1 MPAFRIEVCTYERR
15 YRLQNAGRR
24 KVPVTEMVPAGFR
37 SVTAEFPGFMEAL
50 TWCEEHSTPER
61 EYRVAG
67 EIAVPN
73 GVPVDERP
81 PPTFEV

>member
-1 MPAFRIEVCTYERR
+1 MPAFRIEVCTYERS
-15 YRLQNAGRR
+15 YRLQNVGGRE
-24 KVPVTEMVPAGFR
+24 VPVTEMVPAGFR

-67 EIAVPN
+67 EVVAPS
-73 GVPVDERP
+73 GTPMDEGTP
-81 PPTFEV
+81 PMFEE